1 MYRSVDGRTP
11 SDGYG
16 FVGFALPNSK
26 FYVQE
31 LISPGNKGTR
41 IVCGC
46 TKSVNHNTEWVKRRE
61 TGDGRRETGD
71 GRRETGDAGRET
83 LDAGSGKLEGGS
95 WKLEAGSWKLEAGS
109 WKLDAGSWS
118 LEVGSW

>member
-1 MYRSVDGRTP
+1 ERYNDHYESAAGSDRVPERPYAWQYQQSPESMYRSVDGRTP

-61 TGDGRRETGD
+61 TGDGRRIFLIPQKSPTITG
-71 GRRETGDAGRET
+71 RAFR
-83 LDAGSGKLEGGS
+83 
-95 WKLEAGSWKLEAGS
+95 
-109 WKLDAGSWS
+109 
-118 LEVGSW
+118 V

>member
-61 TGDGRRETGD
+61 TGDGRR
-71 GRRETGDAGRET
+71 
-83 LDAGSGKLEGGS
+83 

-109 WKLDAGSWS
+109 WKLEAGSRK
-118 LEVGSW
+118 LEARSILFPS